1 MNSLAHIL
9 YELIFSTSALDDGIV
24 KTRVVQEMHASIE
37 VSCINSLAMNVMYN
51 SILTMESSSVD
62 ALRIAREEYEK
73 VIDIINQGIQDYD
86 TVERLVLTNR
96 MRIPSSHRAI
106 VKRLFRV
113 QTIPAI
119 ETPDETHQW
128 LKNLYNSVDQ
138 KTSTF
143 QMPAINCEN
152 YDELFQFLINSKE
165 ELKRKIIFGYF
176 LDSFVQLDEF
186 EFICG
191 KRHTTINVLMRDFF
205 NISESYARKLRWLG
219 RISYEHQEFL
229 KLSLSLSQL
238 VRKQKLIN
246 NMIKKRLDLASK
258 WKISQ

>member
-1 MNSLAHIL
+1 
-9 YELIFSTSALDDGIV
+9 
-24 KTRVVQEMHASIE
+24 
-37 VSCINSLAMNVMYN
+37 MNVMYN

-73 VIDIINQGIQDYD
+73 VIDIIDQGIQDYD

-128 LKNLYNSVDQ
+128 LKKHYNSEDQ
-138 KTSTF
+138 NTSTF

-152 YDELFQFLINSKE
+152 YD
-165 ELKRKIIFGYF
+165 
-176 LDSFVQLDEF
+176 
-186 EFICG
+186 
-191 KRHTTINVLMRDFF
+191 
-205 NISESYARKLRWLG
+205 
-219 RISYEHQEFL
+219 
-229 KLSLSLSQL
+229 
-238 VRKQKLIN
+238 
-246 NMIKKRLDLASK
+246 
-258 WKISQ
+258 

>member
-1 MNSLAHIL
+1 
-9 YELIFSTSALDDGIV
+9 
-24 KTRVVQEMHASIE
+24 
-37 VSCINSLAMNVMYN
+37 MYN
-51 SILTMESSSVD
+51 SILTMASSSAD

-73 VIDIINQGIQDYD
+73 VIDIINHGIQDYD
-86 TVERLVLTNR
+86 TVQRLVSTNR

-128 LKNLYNSVDQ
+128 LKNHYNSEDQ
-138 KTSTF
+138 NTSTF
-143 QMPAINCEN
+143 QTPAINCEN
-152 YDELFQFLINSKE
+152 YDELFQYLINSKE
-165 ELKRKIIFGYF
+165 ELKRNQITMLRTQIIFGYF
-176 LDSFVQLDEF
+176 LDLFVQLHEF

-219 RISYEHQEFL
+219 RISYEHQKFL
-229 KLSLSLSQL
+229 NLSLSLSQL

-246 NMIKKRLDLASK
+246 NMIKKRSDLASK
-258 WKISQ
+258 WKKE

>member
-1 MNSLAHIL
+1 
-9 YELIFSTSALDDGIV
+9 
-24 KTRVVQEMHASIE
+24 MHF
-37 VSCINSLAMNVMYN
+37 LYN
-51 SILTMESSSVD
+51 SILTMASSSAD
-62 ALRIAREEYEK
+62 ALRIAREEYEQE
-73 VIDIINQGIQDYD
+73 IHIINYGIQDYD
-86 TVERLVLTNR
+86 TVQRLVLTNR
-96 MRIPSSHRAI
+96 MHIPSSHRAI

-119 ETPDETHQW
+119 ETLDETHHW
-128 LKNLYNSVDQ
+128 LKNHYNSADQ
-138 KTSTF
+138 STSTF

-152 YDELFQFLINSKE
+152 YDELFQYLINSKE
-165 ELKRKIIFGYF
+165 ELKRNQNTMLRTQIIFGYF
-176 LDSFVQLDEF
+176 LNLFFQLHEF

-219 RISYEHQEFL
+219 RISYKHREFF

-246 NMIKKRLDLASK
+246 NMIKNRPDLASK

>member
-1 MNSLAHIL
+1 MA
-9 YELIFSTSALDDGIV
+9 
-24 KTRVVQEMHASIE
+24 
-37 VSCINSLAMNVMYN
+37 
-51 SILTMESSSVD
+51 SSSVD
-62 ALRIAREEYEK
+62 ALRIAREEYEQ
-73 VIDIINQGIQDYD
+73 VIHIINCGIQDYD
-86 TVERLVLTNR
+86 TVQRLVLTNR

-106 VKRLFRV
+106 VKRLFRA

-128 LKNLYNSVDQ
+128 LKNHYNSEDQ
-138 KTSTF
+138 STSTF

-152 YDELFQFLINSKE
+152 YDELFQYLINSKE
-165 ELKRKIIFGYF
+165 ELKRNQNTMLRTQIIFGYF
-176 LDSFVQLDEF
+176 LELFYQLHEF

-191 KRHTTINVLMRDFF
+191 KRHTTFNVLMRDFF

-219 RISYEHQEFL
+219 RISYEHREFF

-246 NMIKKRLDLASK
+246 NMIKNRPDLASK